1 MTRTLYAL
9 KVPDAA
15 LEQPSSTQSLQV
27 ATNSPLNSD
36 SPAVD
41 SLAAEPGSR
50 PLVGVVAG
58 QYADIIAREFEEL
71 FSATGIEVVPWFG
84 DTNNQRDAY
93 VALED
98 VTIDQATAREQ
109 RLQRFDGQLSQA
121 GTADS
126 HYRALYC
133 NPQSVDNPWGSS
145 STAEVGLSIRADNVE
160 WWDHVTGA
168 KTSATVQR
176 TVSGEHDDIEIYDST
191 EPGMDNPVLLHDIA
205 YDAEWPTDV
214 RVWDDYGREKVDRTG
229 YSGPTVGDAQVGDAQ
244 VGEERV
250 VPVTWQRCYV
260 TSHQFRG
267 AAILETDRL
276 RLRSDPDRDRLEA
289 SRWTGAQYERVQLG
303 SSPWRLRGVDLA
315 RIGIER
321 IEAQTE
327 WVDTSSGDRHRLDL
341 TLKRG
346 HDDLL
351 WTVPDNGSS
360 PPQGLVDRLD
370 PVASDAGQD
379 AAATLDIVAKSE
391 VRE

>member
-9 KVPDAA
+9 RVPDAA

-27 ATNSPLNSD
+27 ASNSPLNSD

-50 PLVGVVAG
+50 PLAGVVAG
-58 QYADIIAREFEEL
+58 QYADIIACEFEEL

-98 VTIDQATAREQ
+98 VTVDQATAQEP

-121 GTADS
+121 GTQED
-126 HYRALYC
+126 HQRALYC
-133 NPQSVDNPWGSS
+133 NPQPVDNPFGST
-145 STAEVGLSIRADNVE
+145 STAEVGLSAQASNVQ

-168 KTSATVQR
+168 TAAATVQR
-176 TVSGEHDDIEIYDST
+176 TMAGEHDDVEIYDAT
-191 EPGMDNPVLLHDIA
+191 EPGFDNPVLLHEIA

-214 RVWDDYGREKVDRTG
+214 RVWDDYNRSKSAQTTVNGETRTVD
-229 YSGPTVGDAQVGDAQ
+229 P
-244 VGEERV
+244 
-250 VPVTWQRCYV
+250 TWQRCFV
-260 TSHQFRG
+260 TSHEFVG
-267 AAILETDRL
+267 TPILESDKL
-276 RLRSDPDRDRLEA
+276 RLEADTDNQLLSA
-289 SRWTGAQYERVQLG
+289 SRWTGSSYDGVSLG
-303 SSPWRLRGVDLA
+303 ASDWRLRTLDLS

-321 IEAQTE
+321 IDAQTV
-327 WVDTSSGDRHRLDL
+327 WIDTSNGGTHRLDL

-346 HDDLL
+346 REDAL
-351 WTVPDNGSS
+351 WTVPDNGST
-360 PPQGLVDRLD
+360 PPQGLIDRLS
-370 PVASDAGQD
+370 PIASPADQAAGEV
-379 AAATLDIVAKSE
+379 LDIVAKSE